1 MDRDENEDEVLD
13 EHADGRIENQGEKS
27 EVQGDLQI
35 PSSLVALA
43 PCLLERRGYI
53 YVYKSVYL
61 YILGRYRGGVIARDK
76 KTICGFSSLCAR
88 SSRRIWF
95 MRVHRYIGS
104 PRGAI
109 KFPFN
114 AARLILSSVSAVS

>member
-43 PCLLERRGYI
+43 PCLLERPGYI
-53 YVYKSVYL
+53 YMYIKVYTYTFW
-61 YILGRYRGGVIARDK
+61 A
-76 KTICGFSSLCAR
+76 
-88 SSRRIWF
+88 
-95 MRVHRYIGS
+95 
-104 PRGAI
+104 AI
-109 KFPFN
+109 V
-114 AARLILSSVSAVS
+114 AA

>member
-43 PCLLERRGYI
+43 PCLLERLGYI
-53 YVYKSVYL
+53 HIYISV
-61 YILGRYRGGVIARDK
+61 
-76 KTICGFSSLCAR
+76 
-88 SSRRIWF
+88 
-95 MRVHRYIGS
+95 
-104 PRGAI
+104 
-109 KFPFN
+109 
-114 AARLILSSVSAVS
+114 